1 MKLYYSTASCSL
13 APHIVMRE
21 IGVPVELEPV
31 GLKGG
36 HYKGGDFK
44 NINPKGYVPT
54 LQLENGEIL
63 TEVAVIL
70 QYLSDQHPEKKL
82 MPAAGTFERYRCLE
96 WMNYIAT
103 ELHKGFSPLFSSYP
117 SEVKQ
122 DVSNRLKERM
132 ALVEKQLKKEKY
144 LLGNSFSVADAY
156 LFTVLNWSGFV
167 RLDISDFTAIGE
179 YLNRVRERPSVQE
192 ALRAEK

>member
-13 APHIVMRE
+13 APHIIMRE
-21 IGVPVELEPV
+21 IGLPVELVAV

-44 NINPKGYVPT
+44 NVNPKGYVPT
-54 LQLENGEIL
+54 IELENGEIL

-70 QYLSDQHPEKKL
+70 QYLSDHHPEKKL
-82 MPAAGTFERYRCLE
+82 MPAVGTMERYRCLE
-96 WMNYIAT
+96 WMNYIST
-103 ELHKGFSPLFSSYP
+103 EIHKGFSPLFSSYP

-122 DVSNRLKERM
+122 DAASRLKERI
-132 ALVEKQLKKEKY
+132 ALVEKHLKKEKY
-144 LLGNSFSVADAY
+144 LMGNSFTVADAY
-156 LFTVLNWSGFV
+156 MFTVLNWSGYV
-167 RLDISDFTAIGE
+167 KLDISEFTAISE
-179 YLNRVRERPSVQE
+179 YLSRVRERASVQE